1 VCETLLT
8 RIEINCGNALSC
20 LQERDRNMER
30 GGGFSRATF
39 LVAEHNDMC
48 GLTSFLDWLDQHAA
62 PSGCQFSKY
71 WHALVKLNRI

>member
-1 VCETLLT
+1 M
-8 RIEINCGNALSC
+8 
-20 LQERDRNMER
+20 QR

-39 LVAEHNDMC
+39 LVAEHNDMR
-48 GLTSFLDWLDQHAA
+48 GLTCFLDWLDQHAA